1 MLLQFDDFFT
11 CFIAQKPL
19 YLHLQGC
26 FLNGL
31 QSHLYGIEIF
41 KKCDWYSG
49 RSRLQSHFY
58 GIDNEVFLI
67 KKRKTTI
74 VSYFVFG
81 QKSGIQVTNA
91 ALNYT
96 FLLPGSFNNAIRS
109 GRCFS

>member
-1 MLLQFDDFFT
+1 
-11 CFIAQKPL
+11 
-19 YLHLQGC
+19 
-26 FLNGL
+26 
-31 QSHLYGIEIF
+31 
-41 KKCDWYSG
+41 
-49 RSRLQSHFY
+49 
-58 GIDNEVFLI
+58 
-67 KKRKTTI
+67 